1 MLELKDFEAAADRLK
16 NVIHNI
22 PLSTSCTFSAMTG
35 AEVYLK
41 YENQQKTGSFKVRG
55 AYNKIMKRF
64 AEVDLHAGVAS
75 SAGNHAQGVAFAA
88 TAAGV
93 KSTIVMPRSAPI
105 AKVSAT
111 QGYGAEVVLAG
122 NIYDEAYAKACEIC
136 EETGA
141 EFIHP
146 FDDEDVMAGQGTI
159 ALEILRDLPGVDM
172 IFVPAGGGGLI
183 SGVAAC
189 AKQINPRIQ
198 IIGVQ
203 AEGAPAIANSFRTG
217 ERTPSD
223 TVHTIADGIAVK
235 TPGEKTF
242 EYIKK
247 YVDRVVTVS
256 DDEIASAVLLLLER
270 CKQVVETS
278 GAAPLAAV
286 LNNKVDVKGAP
297 AIANS
302 FRTGERTPSDTV
314 HTIADGI
321 AVKTPGEKTFEYI
334 KKYVDRVVTVSDDEI
349 ASAVLLLLE
358 RCKQVVE
365 TSGAAPLAAVLNN
378 KVDVKGKK
386 VVCVLSGGNID
397 VSFIHKIVEKG
408 LITRCRQLKFSVL
421 MPDAPGA
428 LEHFSHI
435 VAQQNANII
444 LFQHDRVQTDLE
456 IGEAIIHVVC
466 EVGGVDHAKRLID
479 TLTDDGYKVFTSQI

>member
-64 AEVDLHAGVAS
+64 AEGDLHAVVAS

-242 EYIKK
+242 EYIKQ

-256 DDEIASAVLLLLER
+256 DDGCTQQQGGCKGQKGRMRAVRRQYRRILYSQDCGKGPDYPLPSAEVLCAHAGCTGRTRAFLAHR
-270 CKQVVETS
+270 CTAE
-278 GAAPLAAV
+278 
-286 LNNKVDVKGAP
+286 
-297 AIANS
+297 
-302 FRTGERTPSDTV
+302 
-314 HTIADGI
+314 
-321 AVKTPGEKTFEYI
+321 
-334 KKYVDRVVTVSDDEI
+334 
-349 ASAVLLLLE
+349 
-358 RCKQVVE
+358 C
-365 TSGAAPLAAVLNN
+365 
-378 KVDVKGKK
+378 
-386 VVCVLSGGNID
+386 
-397 VSFIHKIVEKG
+397 
-408 LITRCRQLKFSVL
+408 
-421 MPDAPGA
+421 
-428 LEHFSHI
+428 
-435 VAQQNANII
+435 
-444 LFQHDRVQTDLE
+444 
-456 IGEAIIHVVC
+456 
-466 EVGGVDHAKRLID
+466 
-479 TLTDDGYKVFTSQI
+479 

>member
-1 MLELKDFEAAADRLK
+1 MKKILHNGDRYMLELKDFEAAADRLK

-22 PLSTSCTFSAMTG
+22 PLSTSATFSAMTG

-55 AYNKIMKRF
+55 AYNKIMKRY
-64 AEVDLHAGVAS
+64 AEGDLHAVVAS

-88 TAAGV
+88 SSVGV
-93 KSTIVMPRSAPI
+93 KSTIVMPRSTPI

-111 QGYGAEVVLAG
+111 QGYGADVVLAG

-159 ALEILRDLPGVDM
+159 ALEILRDLPFVDM

-203 AEGAPAIANSFRTG
+203 AEGAPAIANSFRAG
-217 ERTPSD
+217 ERKPSD
-223 TVHTIADGIAVK
+223 SVHTIADGIAVK
-235 TPGEKTF
+235 TPGDLTYELC
-242 EYIKK
+242 EK
-247 YVDRVVTVS
+247 YVDEIVTVT
-256 DDEIASAVLLLLER
+256 DDEISTAILTLIEQQKLIAEGAGAVS
-270 CKQVVETS
+270 V
-278 GAAPLAAV
+278 AAV
-286 LNNKVDVKGAP
+286 LFNKIP
-297 AIANS
+297 
-302 FRTGERTPSDTV
+302 
-314 HTIADGI
+314 
-321 AVKTPGEKTFEYI
+321 
-334 KKYVDRVVTVSDDEI
+334 
-349 ASAVLLLLE
+349 
-358 RCKQVVE
+358 VE
-365 TSGAAPLAAVLNN
+365 GRN
-378 KVDVKGKK
+378 
-386 VVCVLSGGNID
+386 VVCLVSGGNID

-428 LEHFSHI
+428 LERFSHI

-479 TLTDDGYKVFTSQI
+479 TLIDDGYKVFTSQI

>member
-1 MLELKDFEAAADRLK
+1 MLTLDKIYHAAFVLKDVARKTDLIEAPK
-16 NVIHNI
+16 
-22 PLSTSCTFSAMTG
+22 LSKDCQL
-35 AEVYLK
+35 YLK
-41 YENQQKTGSFKVRG
+41 TENLQATGSFKVRG

-64 AEVDLHAGVAS
+64 AEGDLHAVVAS

-242 EYIKK
+242 EYIKQ

-256 DDEIASAVLLLLER
+256 DDEIASAVLLLLE
-270 CKQVVETS
+270 
-278 GAAPLAAV
+278 P
-286 LNNKVDVKGAP
+286 
-297 AIANS
+297 
-302 FRTGERTPSDTV
+302 
-314 HTIADGI
+314 
-321 AVKTPGEKTFEYI
+321 
-334 KKYVDRVVTVSDDEI
+334 
-349 ASAVLLLLE
+349 
-358 RCKQVVE
+358 CKQVVE

-466 EVGGVDHAKRLID
+466 EVGGVEHAKRLIN
-479 TLTDDGYKVFTSQI
+479 TLTADGYKVFTSQI

>member
-22 PLSTSCTFSAMTG
+22 PLSTSATFSAMTG

-55 AYNKIMKRF
+55 AYNKIMKRY
-64 AEVDLHAGVAS
+64 AEGDLHAVVAS

-88 TAAGV
+88 SSVGV
-93 KSTIVMPRSAPI
+93 KSTIVMPRSTPI

-111 QGYGAEVVLAG
+111 QGYGADVVLAG

-159 ALEILRDLPGVDM
+159 ALEILRDLPFVDM

-203 AEGAPAIANSFRTG
+203 AEGAPAIANSFRAG
-217 ERTPSD
+217 ERKPSD
-223 TVHTIADGIAVK
+223 SVHTIADGIAVK
-235 TPGEKTF
+235 TPGE
-242 EYIKK
+242 
-247 YVDRVVTVS
+247 
-256 DDEIASAVLLLLER
+256 
-270 CKQVVETS
+270 
-278 GAAPLAAV
+278 
-286 LNNKVDVKGAP
+286 
-297 AIANS
+297 
-302 FRTGERTPSDTV
+302 
-314 HTIADGI
+314 
-321 AVKTPGEKTFEYI
+321 

-428 LEHFSHI
+428 LERFSHI

-479 TLTDDGYKVFTSQI
+479 TLGREGYRVFTSQI

>member
-1 MLELKDFEAAADRLK
+1 M
-16 NVIHNI
+16 
-22 PLSTSCTFSAMTG
+22 
-35 AEVYLK
+35 
-41 YENQQKTGSFKVRG
+41 RG

-64 AEVDLHAGVAS
+64 AEGDLHAVVAS

-88 TAAGV
+88 SAVGV

-111 QGYGAEVVLAG
+111 QGYGADVVLAG

-136 EETGA
+136 EATGA

-203 AEGAPAIANSFRTG
+203 AEGAPAIANSFRAG

-242 EYIKK
+242 EYI
-247 YVDRVVTVS
+247 
-256 DDEIASAVLLLLER
+256 
-270 CKQVVETS
+270 Q
-278 GAAPLAAV
+278 
-286 LNNKVDVKGAP
+286 
-297 AIANS
+297 
-302 FRTGERTPSDTV
+302 
-314 HTIADGI
+314 
-321 AVKTPGEKTFEYI
+321 
-334 KKYVDRVVTVSDDEI
+334 KYVDRVVTVSDDEI

-408 LITRCRQLKFSVL
+408 PDYPLPSAEVLCAHAGRTGRSRALSRTYRCAAER
-421 MPDAPGA
+421 
-428 LEHFSHI
+428 EHHP
-435 VAQQNANII
+435 VPA
-444 LFQHDRVQTDLE
+444 
-456 IGEAIIHVVC
+456 
-466 EVGGVDHAKRLID
+466 
-479 TLTDDGYKVFTSQI
+479 

>member
-22 PLSTSCTFSAMTG
+22 PLSTSATFSAMTG

-55 AYNKIMKRF
+55 AYNKIMKRY
-64 AEVDLHAGVAS
+64 AEGDLHAVVAS

-88 TAAGV
+88 SSVGV
-93 KSTIVMPRSAPI
+93 KSTIVMPRSTPI

-111 QGYGAEVVLAG
+111 QGYGADVVLAG

-159 ALEILRDLPGVDM
+159 ALEILRDLPFVDM

-203 AEGAPAIANSFRTG
+203 AEGAPAIANSFRAG
-217 ERTPSD
+217 ERKPSD
-223 TVHTIADGIAVK
+223 SVHTIADGIAVK

-242 EYIKK
+242 EYIQK

-270 CKQVVETS
+270 WSTS
-278 GAAPLAAV
+278 RAKRSSVSCPAATSTFRSSTRSSRRASSPAAV
-286 LNNKVDVKGAP
+286 
-297 AIANS
+297 S
-302 FRTGERTPSDTV
+302 
-314 HTIADGI
+314 
-321 AVKTPGEKTFEYI
+321 
-334 KKYVDRVVTVSDDEI
+334 
-349 ASAVLLLLE
+349 
-358 RCKQVVE
+358 
-365 TSGAAPLAAVLNN
+365 
-378 KVDVKGKK
+378 
-386 VVCVLSGGNID
+386 
-397 VSFIHKIVEKG
+397 
-408 LITRCRQLKFSVL
+408 
-421 MPDAPGA
+421 
-428 LEHFSHI
+428 
-435 VAQQNANII
+435 
-444 LFQHDRVQTDLE
+444 
-456 IGEAIIHVVC
+456 
-466 EVGGVDHAKRLID
+466 
-479 TLTDDGYKVFTSQI
+479 

>member
-1 MLELKDFEAAADRLK
+1 MRVGKDMQF
-16 NVIHNI
+16 
-22 PLSTSCTFSAMTG
+22 FG

-64 AEVDLHAGVAS
+64 AEGDLHAVVAS

-242 EYIKK
+242 EYIK
-247 YVDRVVTVS
+247 
-256 DDEIASAVLLLLER
+256 
-270 CKQVVETS
+270 Q
-278 GAAPLAAV
+278 
-286 LNNKVDVKGAP
+286 
-297 AIANS
+297 
-302 FRTGERTPSDTV
+302 
-314 HTIADGI
+314 
-321 AVKTPGEKTFEYI
+321 
-334 KKYVDRVVTVSDDEI
+334 YVDRVVTVSDDEI